1 MQKRKICIV
10 TGTRAEYGL
19 LYWLMKEIKED
30 LDLELQIVATG
41 MHLSSEF
48 GLTYQVIE
56 QDGFVLN
63 EKVEM
68 LLSSDTSVGIATSL
82 GLGTIGFAGAF
93 DRLKPDMIVVLGDRF
108 EILAAAQAA
117 MVARIPIVHLHG
129 GETTEGVIDEAIR
142 HSITKM
148 SHLHFV
154 STEVYRKRVIQL
166 GEHPDRVHTVGAIGL
181 DNIRKLDL
189 LDRRAFEKSID
200 FTLGEKNLLLTYHP
214 VTLEKDQSRNAVYQ
228 LFQALDEFPNVK
240 CIITKPN
247 ADMEGRYISE
257 MIDEYVANN
266 PERCRAFVSLGQ
278 LRYLSAI
285 KHVDAVIG
293 NSSSGILEVPY
304 FRKPTINIGDRQKGR
319 IQAASV
325 INCLES
331 KESICE
337 AIQLSFSSQF
347 QKELTSMRSPYGEE
361 YVSGRVKDILKN
373 VKLEPLLRKT
383 FYDLSTGD
391 M

>member
-19 LYWLMKEIKED
+19 LYWLMKEIEED
-30 LDLELQIVATG
+30 PDLELQIVATG
-41 MHLSSEF
+41 MHLSPEF
-48 GLTYQVIE
+48 GLTYQTIE
-56 QDGFVLN
+56 RDGFVLN

-82 GLGTIGFAGAF
+82 GIGTIGFARAF
-93 DRLKPDMIVVLGDRF
+93 DRLKPDLIVLLGDRF
-108 EILAAAQAA
+108 EILSAAQAA
-117 MVARIPIVHLHG
+117 MVARIPIAHLHG
-129 GETTEGVIDEAIR
+129 GETTEGAIDEAIR

-154 STEVYRKRVIQL
+154 STEVYRNRVIQL
-166 GEHPDRVHTVGAIGL
+166 GEHPDRVYMVGAIGL
-181 DNIRKLDL
+181 DNIRKLEL
-189 LDRRAFEKSID
+189 MDRVTFEKSID
-200 FTLGEKNLLLTYHP
+200 FTLGEKNFLLTYHP
-214 VTLEKDQSRNAVYQ
+214 VTLEKDDSRTAINQ

-247 ADMEGRYISE
+247 ADMEGRFISE
-257 MIDEYVANN
+257 MIDQYVTKN
-266 PERCRAFVSLGQ
+266 PERCRTFVSLGQ

-319 IQAASV
+319 IQATSV
-325 INCLES
+325 INCQAS

-337 AIQLSFSSQF
+337 AIRLSFSEQF
-347 QKELTSMRSPYGEE
+347 QKKLISMKSPYGEE
-361 YVSGRVKDILKN
+361 YVSGKVKGVLKD

-383 FYDLSTGD
+383 FYDLSMGD

>member
-19 LYWLMKEIKED
+19 LYWLMKEIEED
-30 LDLELQIVATG
+30 SDLELQIVATG
-41 MHLSSEF
+41 MHLSPEF
-48 GLTYQVIE
+48 GLTYQNIE
-56 QDGFVLN
+56 KDGFELN

-82 GLGTIGFAGAF
+82 GIGTIGFARAF
-93 DRLKPDMIVVLGDRF
+93 DRLKPDLIVLLGDRF
-108 EILAAAQAA
+108 EILSAAQAA
-117 MVARIPIVHLHG
+117 MVARIPIAHLHG

-154 STEVYRKRVIQL
+154 STEVYRMRVIQL

-189 LDRRAFEKSID
+189 LDRAAFEKSID
-200 FTLGEKNLLLTYHP
+200 FALGEKNLLLTYHP
-214 VTLEKDQSRNAVYQ
+214 VTLEKDLSSHAVHQ

-257 MIDEYVANN
+257 MIDEYVASN

-285 KHVDAVIG
+285 NHVDAVIG

-347 QKELTSMRSPYGEE
+347 QKGLTSMRSPYGEE
-361 YVSGRVKDILKN
+361 YVSGKVKDILKN